1 MKKANKTKSNKK
13 NLSPILSLVL
23 GFVLGG
29 ALIGFGIYN
38 NINSNYNSF
47 EIRSE
52 EDLKNERNTKDNE
65 LNELLKKQDE
75 EYNTSA
81 LSDEYAKIS
90 RQVSAK
96 ENEIYELDAE
106 LYRVQSGYYD
116 DLLAKQYLGSV
127 PLIALGAIVIVLGM
141 GMTMKLSTK
150 SKKNVILSVT
160 EEK

>member
-1 MKKANKTKSNKK
+1 MKKAKKTKSNKN
-13 NLSPILSLVL
+13 NLLPILSLVL

-52 EDLKNERNTKDNE
+52 EDLKNERNEKDNE
-65 LNELLKKQDE
+65 LNELLKKQEE

-81 LSDEYAKIS
+81 LSDDYAKIS
-90 RQVSAK
+90 RQVSTK
-96 ENEIYELDAE
+96 ENEILELDAE
-106 LYRVQSGYYD
+106 LYKVQSGYYD

-127 PLIALGAIVIVLGM
+127 PLIALGAVVIVIGM
-141 GMTMKLSTK
+141 GMAMKLSTK